1 MKFYI
6 CKHCGNI
13 ITFMENK
20 GVPVMC
26 CGEKMSEL
34 IPGQHRCGHRKTRS
48 GHLGQRQQRHCH
60 RRLGCTSDAR
70 GALDQMD
77 RSGGRRRLPA
87 QDPETGRQT
96 GGCLRADRERQGS
109 CRLRLLRPARP
120 VERKRINDTIFQKNT
135 SKQKRASEIGRP
147 LFS

>member
-34 IPGQHRCGHRKTRS
+34 IPGSTDAATEKHVPVISVNGNNVTVTVGSVAHPMLEEHSIKWIVLETAEGFQRKTLKP
-48 GHLGQRQQRHCH
+48 G
-60 RRLGCTSDAR
+60 DKPEAVF
-70 GALDQMD
+70 ALTEGDKAVAAYAYCD
-77 RSGGRRRLPA
+77 LHGLWSA
-87 QDPETGRQT
+87 N
-96 GGCLRADRERQGS
+96 
-109 CRLRLLRPARP
+109 
-120 VERKRINDTIFQKNT
+120 V
-135 SKQKRASEIGRP
+135 
-147 LFS
+147 

>member
-34 IPGQHRCGHRKTRS
+34 IPGSTDAATEKHVPVISVNGSNVTVTVGSVAHPMLEEHSIKWIVLETAEGFQRK
-48 GHLGQRQQRHCH
+48 
-60 RRLGCTSDAR
+60 
-70 GALDQMD
+70 
-77 RSGGRRRLPA
+77 
-87 QDPETGRQT
+87 DPETGRQT
-96 GGCLRADRERQGS
+96 GSSFCADRGRQGS

-135 SKQKRASEIGRP
+135 SKQKRASEVGRP